1 MVLIGDDKAFD
12 SGVGWWQASAPPEN
26 RADLTESLALAKTDL
41 GDKQLCP
48 NCGAKFYDLRKRPA
62 VCPKCTTSFDPTDEG
77 TRSRRGRSR
86 VAAAGPDYED
96 DEDVKAKGKADDEEE
111 DEEAEVEETPAID
124 AEAEAEPLVT
134 EDDEEDAV
142 TPAGEELP
150 EGFSEDDESDLV
162 EDADDDS
169 VPLLEDE
176 EEFPEDEI
184 GEIASENEDDDSSR

>member
-1 MVLIGDDKAFD
+1 M
-12 SGVGWWQASAPPEN
+12 
-26 RADLTESLALAKTDL
+26 AKTDL
-41 GDKQLCP
+41 GDKQVCP

-62 VCPKCTTSFDPTDEG
+62 VCPKCTTSFDPSEEG

-86 VAAAGPDYED
+86 VAAHDPDYED
-96 DEDVKAKGKADDEEE
+96 DEDLKGAKAKTDDEDE
-111 DEEAEVEETPAID
+111 DEEAEVEATPEID

-134 EDDEEDAV
+134 DEDEEDVV
-142 TPAGEELP
+142 TPSGEELP
-150 EGFSEDDESDLV
+150 EGFSEDDETDLG